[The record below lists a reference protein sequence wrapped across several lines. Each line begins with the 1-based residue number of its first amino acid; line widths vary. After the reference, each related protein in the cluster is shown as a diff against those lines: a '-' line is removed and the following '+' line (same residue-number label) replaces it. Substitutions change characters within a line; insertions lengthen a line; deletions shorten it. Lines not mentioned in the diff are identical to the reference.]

1 MIKFYK
7 GSGSGEID
15 LLEPAFVAGD
25 WDRLK
30 NTVVRLLER
39 QGHTYAAELLR
50 THPFQLHHGTN
61 GFGDEFKVLH
71 LKAPMAT
78 YVDLAEL
85 ASQPDVQNAFRLVA
99 QAVGEVDQH
108 VRFVSMELVDTDAP
122 GAVTPPTP
130 LITSDVVER
139 ALRDAERLIAGEGA
153 TSGVDRV
160 HTAFHGYLKAV
171 ATQASLPVTEDAEI
185 RTLYKLIR
193 EQHPAFQQARVKQ
206 TELDKILRSLASIV
220 EALNPLRNQA
230 SVAHPNAQL
239 LEEPEAMLVINS
251 VRSLMHYINARTNG

>member
-1 MIKFYK
+1 MGQYSI
-7 GSGSGEID
+7 GAD
-15 LLEPAFVAGD
+15 
-25 WDRLK
+25 
-30 NTVVRLLER
+30 N
-39 QGHTYAAELLR
+39 
-50 THPFQLHHGTN
+50 
-61 GFGDEFKVLH
+61 
-71 LKAPMAT
+71 
-78 YVDLAEL
+78 LAEL
-85 ASQPDVQNAFRLVA
+85 ANEPDVRNAFRRIA
-99 QAVGEVDQH
+99 QVVGEVGQH
-108 VRFVSMELVDTDAP
+108 VRFVSMELADTDGP
-122 GAVTPPTP
+122 GAVPPPTP

-171 ATQASLPVTEDAEI
+171 ATKAGLPVSEDAEI

-193 EQHPAFQQARVKQ
+193 EQHPAFQQARVQQ

-230 SVAHPNAQL
+230 SVAHPNPQL